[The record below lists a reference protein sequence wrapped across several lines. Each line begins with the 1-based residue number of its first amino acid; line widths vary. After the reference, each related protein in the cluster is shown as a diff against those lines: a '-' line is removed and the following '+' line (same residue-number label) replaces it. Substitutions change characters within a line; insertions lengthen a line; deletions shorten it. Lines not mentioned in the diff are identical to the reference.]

1 MQPTG
6 VDFVSYN
13 VADLDRAVAFYRD
26 MLGLTLR
33 SYRPMAGFTRFPWVE
48 LDVGETTIA
57 LIGTSGAPTAEVDLT
72 SPWPEHRWT
81 AERPDYLEPP
91 RGPAEQRGGAM
102 VALAVPDLRAAVEEL
117 RAKGVPIVLEPLQSP
132 VCWIAMVAD
141 PDGNR
146 LWLHQSTRTPQVV
159 VPPPASER

>member
-26 MLGLTLR
+26 TLGLTLR
-33 SYRPMAGFTRFPWVE
+33 SYLSMAGFTRFPWVE
-48 LDVGETTIA
+48 LDAGETTIA
-57 LIGTSGAPTAEVDLT
+57 LVGTAGAPQAEVDLT
-72 SPWPEHRWT
+72 SPWVEHRWT

-91 RGPAEQRGGAM
+91 RDPAGQRGGAT
-102 VALAVPDLRAAVEEL
+102 VALAVPDLRATVEAL
-117 RAKGVPIVLEPLQSP
+117 RAQGVPIVMEPWQSP
-132 VCWIAMVAD
+132 VCLIAMIAD

-146 LWLHQSTRTPQVV
+146 LWLHQSTRSPQSAASS
-159 VPPPASER
+159 PAPER